1 LFPSDL
7 AVVIFD
13 VGGTLVRLDY
23 GLIARLTAKR
33 SHRVEEAALEGAE
46 SAARQAIDAR
56 AGGAGGVSGT
66 DAERLESYFRDL
78 LGAAG
83 IAVEPA
89 TEIARDLA
97 AMHLED
103 NLWRVPMTG
112 ALETLRGL
120 RARGLRSAAL
130 SNSDGRVSEILEAL
144 GLAEYLDLVVDSH
157 LEGVEKPD
165 PEIFYRAL
173 GRLGLPAERAVYIGD
188 IYSID
193 AVGARGAGLTPVI
206 IDPSGG
212 YAMLDCLK
220 IAALRELLPEIDR
233 ARGEI

>member
-1 LFPSDL
+1 M
-7 AVVIFD
+7 A
-13 VGGTLVRLDY
+13 
-23 GLIARLTAKR
+23 AER
-33 SHRVEEAALEGAE
+33 SQRVEEAALEGAE

-56 AGGAGGVSGT
+56 ASGAGSVSGT
-66 DAERLESYFRDL
+66 DAERLESYFFDL
-78 LGAAG
+78 LRAAAL
-83 IAVEPA
+83 AVEPA
-89 TEIARDLA
+89 TEVSRDLA
-97 AMHLED
+97 AMHLEE
-103 NLWRVPMTG
+103 NLWRVPMRG
-112 ALETLRGL
+112 SLETLRGL
-120 RARGLRSAAL
+120 RARGLRTAAL
-130 SNSDGRVSEILEAL
+130 SNSDGRVAEILEAL

-193 AVGARGAGLTPVI
+193 AVGARGAGLIPVI

-212 YAMLDCLK
+212 YTTLDCPK
-220 IAALRELLPEIDR
+220 IAALSELLPEVDR